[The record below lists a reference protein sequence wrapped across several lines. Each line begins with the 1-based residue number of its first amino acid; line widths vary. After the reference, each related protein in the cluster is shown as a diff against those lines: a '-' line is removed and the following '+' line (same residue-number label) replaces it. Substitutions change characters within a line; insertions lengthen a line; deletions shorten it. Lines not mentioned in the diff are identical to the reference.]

1 MNQSPEIE
9 NIFAVLSIKII
20 KLRCETNQ
28 LGANKFLISTLLA
41 SNAQDFKLCLKLF
54 DIYYISI
61 TRLPG
66 RYLLDFWPKF
76 LNNSAFEN
84 NLSDYILR

>member
-1 MNQSPEIE
+1 MKWRFKLNLICVRWGNLISVNQSPKIE

-28 LGANKFLISTLLA
+28 LGANKFLISTLLGL
-41 SNAQDFKLCLKLF
+41 NAQDFKLCLKLF

-66 RYLLDFWPKF
+66 CY
-76 LNNSAFEN
+76 
-84 NLSDYILR
+84 